1 MNRAGGNGMG
11 GSSGRR
17 VLAILLLA
25 YVFNFLDRQIVSIL
39 AEPIKKDLGLSD
51 GQLGLMG
58 GLAFALFY
66 TGLGIPIAWL
76 ADRKSRVT
84 IISVSLALWSGFTAL
99 CGLAGNFWQL
109 FLARMGVGIGEAGGV
124 APSYALISDSFP
136 PHQRGRALAIFSFGI
151 PIGSALGIFFGGWI
165 ASHIDWRAAFVIVGV
180 AGLLLAPLVKFGVP
194 EARRG
199 GYDQGPTEAAA
210 SLAAVGGTL
219 AQKPSFWLLAFGSA
233 CSSIVGYGFAFWL
246 PSFLAR
252 THGLDLIDRSLF
264 YGAIA
269 LIGGLAGIWMG
280 GWLGDRAGRSDPG
293 GYARVPACC
302 FLVAVPFYAA
312 GLFAPSLVLAFLL
325 LLVPTALALTWLGP
339 GVAAIQQVVPPHM
352 RATASAIFLF
362 VNNLLGLGFGT
373 WFLGFLSDRMTA
385 AYGADSLRYSMLY
398 GLAFYLIAATLYF
411 AAGRR
416 LNRDWYRG

>member
-1 MNRAGGNGMG
+1 MANSGTMTG
-11 GSSGRR
+11 GRR

-25 YVFNFLDRQIVSIL
+25 YIFNFLDRQIVSIL

-84 IISVSLALWSGFTAL
+84 IIAVSLALWSGFTAL

-109 FLARMGVGIGEAGGV
+109 FLARMGVGVGEAGGV

-165 ASHIDWRAAFVIVGV
+165 ASHIDWRAAFIIVGV

-194 EARRG
+194 EPVRG
-199 GYDQGPTEAAA
+199 GLDGAHGQAAA
-210 SLAAVGGTL
+210 SLSEVGRTL
-219 AQKPSFWLLAFGSA
+219 ARKPSFWLLSFGSA
-233 CSSIVGYGFAFWL
+233 CSSVIGYGLAFWL

-252 THGLDLIDRSLF
+252 SHGLDLIDRSLF
-264 YGAIA
+264 YGTIA
-269 LIGGLAGIWMG
+269 LVGGLAGVWMG
-280 GWLGDRAGRSDPG
+280 GWLGDRAGASDPG
-293 GYARVPACC
+293 GYARIPAYC
-302 FLVAVPFYAA
+302 FLLAVPLYAA
-312 GLFAPSLVLAFLL
+312 GLFAPSLTLAFLM
-325 LLVPTALALTWLGP
+325 LLVPTALALSWLGP

-362 VNNLLGLGFGT
+362 VNNLIGIGFGT
-373 WFLGFLSDRMTA
+373 WVLGFMSDRMMG
-385 AYGADSLRYSMLY
+385 AYGEDSLRYSMLY
-398 GLAFYLIAATLYF
+398 GLVFYLLAATLYLT
-411 AAGRR
+411 AARR
-416 LNRDWYRG
+416 LNKDWHRG

>member
-1 MNRAGGNGMG
+1 MAAT
-11 GSSGRR
+11 SGRR

-25 YVFNFLDRQIVSIL
+25 YIFNFLDRQIVSIL

-99 CGLAGNFWQL
+99 CGFAGNFWQL
-109 FLARMGVGIGEAGGV
+109 VLARMGVGVGEAGGV

-165 ASHIDWRAAFVIVGV
+165 ASNIDWRAAFIIVGL
-180 AGLLLAPLVKFGVP
+180 AGLFLAPLVKFGVP
-194 EARRG
+194 EAPRG
-199 GYDQGPTEAAA
+199 GFDEAAPQEAA
-210 SLAAVGGTL
+210 SLAEVGRTL
-219 AQKPSFWLLAFGSA
+219 SKKPSFWLLSFGSA
-233 CSSIVGYGFAFWL
+233 CSSVIGYGFAFWL

-252 THGLDLIDRSLF
+252 SHGLDLIDRSLF
-264 YGAIA
+264 YGTIA
-269 LIGGLAGIWMG
+269 LIGGLAGVWMG
-280 GWLGDRAGRSDPG
+280 GWLGDKAGATDPG
-293 GYARVPACC
+293 GYARVPAYC
-302 FLVAVPFYAA
+302 FLLAIPLYAV
-312 GLFAPSLVLAFLL
+312 GLFAPSLLVTFLL
-325 LLVPTALALTWLGP
+325 LLVPTALALAWLGP
-339 GVAAIQQVVPPHM
+339 GIAAIQQVVPPHM

-362 VNNLLGLGFGT
+362 VNNLIGIGFGT
-373 WFLGFLSDRMTA
+373 WFLGFMSDSMAA
-385 AYGADSLRYSMLY
+385 AYGEDSLRYSMIY
-398 GLAFYLIAATLYF
+398 GLAFYLAAATLYLT
-411 AAGRR
+411 AARR